1 MGAMG
6 LIHAVIFSQLPGS
19 TLVGVADTNKR
30 LVSLAR
36 GVAKKLPL
44 FETLDQLVDEG
55 RPDAV
60 VVCTPA
66 DTHASVVEAAH
77 RKHVLKG
84 IFVEKPLANTH
95 QDASRIAGLA
105 GSGSLVTLVGFQK
118 RSIPSVVQARR
129 WIADGL
135 LGEPRFFRSHWLAG
149 HVDRPAT
156 GWKHDPSS
164 GGALLEF
171 GIHLVDLLEW
181 MFGPPKHVKASAA
194 RLHSERV
201 EDFAAAT
208 LEYASGLVGVI
219 ETGWSARNYNPSGLA
234 IEVHGTK
241 ASLTVSEDRAVL
253 YPDSRAER
261 DSPAEPVVLNSAS
274 AWGSLPFLFAN
285 PENVLF
291 DRSFTDHLGGRGGSA
306 PDFEFAAGV
315 SLTVDRIRRAFEQSG
330 GM

>member
-6 LIHAVIFSQLPGS
+6 LTHAVIYSQLPGS

-30 LVSLAR
+30 LVSLAH
-36 GVAKKLPL
+36 GFAKTLPV
-44 FETLDQLVDEG
+44 FESLETLVDEG
-55 RPDAV
+55 RPDAL

-66 DTHASVVEAAH
+66 DTHASVVDAAV
-77 RKHVLKG
+77 RKQVLKG
-84 IFVEKPLANTH
+84 IFVEKPLANTYH
-95 QDASRIAGLA
+95 DASRIARLA
-105 GSGSLVTLVGFQK
+105 SSGRLVSLVGFQK
-118 RSIPSVVQARR
+118 RSIPSLVQARN

-156 GWKHDPSS
+156 GWKHEPSS

-194 RLHSERV
+194 RLHSSRV

-234 IEVHGTK
+234 IEVHGTL
-241 ASLTVSEDRAVL
+241 ASLTVNEDRAIL
-253 YPDSRAER
+253 YPDARADR
-261 DSPAEPVVLNSAS
+261 DGPGESVVLHSAS
-274 AWGSLPFLFAN
+274 AWGSLPFLFAL

-291 DRSFTDHLGGRGGSA
+291 DRSFIDHLAGGSASA
-306 PDFEFAAGV
+306 PDFEFAARV
-315 SLTVDRIRRAFEQSG
+315 SLTVERIRHAFEQSG
-330 GM
+330 GI